1 MPLAPQWVPIEY
13 SVRPFLQCWR
23 IRRDSCPRPGCDRM
37 SMENALASLIGEL
50 EQNRSLDEL
59 RHLRQRIEVLDDL
72 DAYLPD
78 GQPIGTAL
86 HHRARAI
93 YAELESVNFRLY
105 EAIRRDIQRGAG
117 GGRLLEWMPD
127 WPDWNGRLISR
138 IAEAMT
144 IWTN

>member
-1 MPLAPQWVPIEY
+1 
-13 SVRPFLQCWR
+13 
-23 IRRDSCPRPGCDRM
+23 
-37 SMENALASLIGEL
+37 MENALASLIGEL

-117 GGRLLEWMPD
+117 GGSLLEWMPD
-127 WPDWNGRLISR
+127 WNDAASLKNFLGAIRGY
-138 IAEAMT
+138 
-144 IWTN
+144 